1 MDAMRKQYNPISI
14 QRMKNPIKKRFN
26 RTKENQDASDYKAWS
41 PNPNGALPSVLV
53 QIGSESKRIS
63 DNHTAVFPEKL
74 CNYFIKGATKEG
86 DLVCDIFSGSGS
98 ACVAAKRLKRNYL
111 GFDISEL
118 YNTEAEQRL
127 LLL

>member
-1 MDAMRKQYNPISI
+1 MDSMRKPYSPISI

-41 PNPNGALPSVLV
+41 PNPMGALPSVLV

-86 DLVCDIFSGSGS
+86 DLVCDIFSGSGTT
-98 ACVAAKRLKRNYL
+98 AVAAKKLKRNYL

-118 YNTEAEQRL
+118 YNAEAEQRL